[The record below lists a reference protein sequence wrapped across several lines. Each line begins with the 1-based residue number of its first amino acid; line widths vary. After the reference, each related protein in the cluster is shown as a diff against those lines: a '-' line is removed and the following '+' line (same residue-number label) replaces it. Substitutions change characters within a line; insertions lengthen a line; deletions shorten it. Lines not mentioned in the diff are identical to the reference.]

1 MIGGKLYRNG
11 IEQVEEFV
19 FDHADYEF
27 SSTTV
32 ENGSVFFLGDKR
44 CCSYDSSDFGCI
56 PFERII
62 GRVL

>member
-19 FDHADYEF
+19 FNHADYEF

-32 ENGSVFFLGDKR
+32 ENGSVFVLGDNR
-44 CCSYDSSDFGCI
+44 SSSYDSSEFGCI
-56 PFERII
+56 SFESII